1 MVRFSINE
9 KNITKLL
16 ALFSYILYSVENFHN
31 IQNYE
36 GKKKKNCSMPLPCE
50 PIENLVLKKYIRIFF
65 FF

>member
-9 KNITKLL
+9 ENITKLL

-36 GKKKKNCSMPLPCE
+36 GKKKKKPVHAIAM
-50 PIENLVLKKYIRIFF
+50 
-65 FF
+65 